1 VRAALRLLFGA
12 ALLAAVVWIVKP
24 ARVGEAAR
32 PVGASTLAAAS
43 LLYLAGQLACAE
55 KWRRLAR
62 VLGIEAPASRFV
74 ALYLS
79 GMFLNLLL
87 PTSIGGD
94 AARAWLVAPRDPVRG
109 AASVALERGT
119 GLFVL
124 LAMLAVCAAVT
135 PLPGA
140 GWVAAGAAAGLL
152 ALIGLPRLAA
162 RVSGKAL
169 PRWLPPESLRDAAA
183 ATRRRGVMAAA
194 LLLSALFYACLV
206 GMHVLLAR
214 RIGIALPVPALA
226 AVTAMG
232 SLAAML
238 PISVGGLGL
247 REAAYVAVLSAW
259 GVAREAALALGLTS
273 LAAVLVVAL
282 AGGVVLA
289 AQRRIL
295 RPAPGASR
303 P

>member
-12 ALLAAVVWIVKP
+12 AILAAVLWIVKP
-24 ARVGEAAR
+24 ERVREAAR
-32 PVGASTLAAAS
+32 PVGAGALAAAS

-55 KWRRLAR
+55 KWRRISRALS
-62 VLGIEAPASRFV
+62 IEAPPGRFV

-87 PTSIGGD
+87 PTSVGGD
-94 AARAWLVAPRDPVRG
+94 AARAYLLSPRDPVRG

-124 LAMLAVCAAVT
+124 LAMLAVGAAIT

-140 GWVAAGAAAGLL
+140 AWAAAGAVAGGI
-152 ALIGLPRLAA
+152 ALWMLPRLGA
-162 RVSGKAL
+162 RASQARL
-169 PRWLPPESLRDAAA
+169 PRWLPPEALRDAAA
-183 ATRRRGVMAAA
+183 VTRERSVMAAA
-194 LLLSALFYACLV
+194 LLLSGCFYACLV

-214 RIGIALPVPALA
+214 RIGIALPVAALA
-226 AVTAMG
+226 AVTALG

-238 PISVGGLGL
+238 PLSTGGLGL

-259 GVAREAALALGLTS
+259 GVERGAALALGLTS

-282 AGGVVLA
+282 VGGIVLA
-289 AQRRIL
+289 AQRRVL
-295 RPAPGASR
+295 RPAPGASG